1 MPNIK
6 SAEKRLRQSEKRR
19 ERNNQAKAKM
29 KTAIKRVEQALAAGD
44 VQLIREAL
52 QRAISVINKTAQKGI
67 IHDNKAAR
75 LTSRLTLKVNNY
87 LGKVQPNST
96 SQPAQA

>member
-19 ERNNQAKAKM
+19 ERNRQAKAKM

-44 VQLIREAL
+44 VQLIRESL
-52 QRAISVINKTAQKGI
+52 QKAISIINKTAQKGI

-87 LGKVQPNST
+87 LGKTQSGSA